1 MMKRKRPGNSSKT
14 GIILAGLLALLYFIF
29 LIYLKYNLNEIPLKE
44 IRFDYLGNVMNG
56 IVTLALIIAL
66 AVISFLK
73 RLLDAKKVFFINTL
87 MLLSLALLLAVWML
101 AKFNFLHT
109 DKMVFNF
116 PLKKVY
122 MGAAYVLSLFT
133 QLYSLNYL
141 WGWIIGTDSLLEL
154 RTAIRTIV
162 AIVVLM
168 VFSLIFVWNVRAFS
182 QSRIENQT
190 FTYGCIPGAAVYSK
204 GNPSPIFEK
213 RIRKALE
220 LYQKGSIKKVIL
232 TGGRAPGEMTEA
244 EAAKKYLINLG
255 VAKKNIVIE
264 NRSSTTTEQIQYL
277 RKNFGNETTR
287 DSVLIISDGFHLSR
301 ITQIAKFYR
310 VNSLGVSSDY
320 SLSFEKTIFYR
331 TRESIALLLFWFFAI

>member
-1 MMKRKRPGNSSKT
+1 MKRKRPGNSSNT
-14 GIILAGLLALLYFIF
+14 GIILAGLFALLYFIF
-29 LIYLKYNLNEIPLKE
+29 LIYLKYDLNDIPLKE
-44 IRFDYLGNVMNG
+44 IRFDYIGNVMNG
-56 IVTLALIIAL
+56 IVTVILIIAL
-66 AVISFLK
+66 VVIRFLN
-73 RLLDAKKVFFINTL
+73 RSLDSKKVLFINTL
-87 MLLSLALLLAVWML
+87 MMLSLALLLAVWML
-101 AKFNFLHT
+101 AKLNFLHT
-109 DKMVFNF
+109 DKMIFNF

-122 MGAAYVLSLFT
+122 MGAAYVISLFI
-133 QLYSLNYL
+133 QVYSLNYL
-141 WGWIIGTDSLLEL
+141 WGWIIGNDSLLEL

-168 VFSLIFVWNVRAFS
+168 VFSLVFVWNVRAFS

>member
-1 MMKRKRPGNSSKT
+1 M
-14 GIILAGLLALLYFIF
+14 GILALLYLIF
-29 LIYLKYNLNEIPLKE
+29 LIYLKYNLNGIPLKE

-56 IVTLALIIAL
+56 IVTLVLIIAL
-66 AVISFLK
+66 VTISFLK
-73 RLLDAKKVFFINTL
+73 RSLDSKKVLFINTL
-87 MLLSLALLLAVWML
+87 MALSLALLLAVWML
-101 AKFNFLHT
+101 AKLNFLHT
-109 DKMVFNF
+109 DKLVFNF

-141 WGWIIGTDSLLEL
+141 WGWIIGSDSLLEL
-154 RTAIRTIV
+154 RTIIRTTVGIL
-162 AIVVLM
+162 VLM

-190 FTYGCIPGAAVYSK
+190 FTFGCIPGAAVYSK

-244 EAAKKYLINLG
+244 EAAKKYLVNLG
-255 VAKKNIVIE
+255 VPKKNIVIE
-264 NRSSTTTEQIQYL
+264 NRSSTTTEQIEYL
-277 RKNFGNETTR
+277 RKNFSSERTR

-320 SLSFEKTIFYR
+320 ALSFEKTIFYR

>member
-1 MMKRKRPGNSSKT
+1 MMKKGRLANNSKT
-14 GIILAGLLALLYFIF
+14 GIIIAGMLSLLYLIF
-29 LIYLKYNLNEIPLKE
+29 LIYLKYDLNDIPLKE
-44 IRFDYLGNVMNG
+44 IRFDYIGNLMNG
-56 IVTLALIIAL
+56 FLAIVLIIAL
-66 AVISFLK
+66 VVISFLK
-73 RLLDAKKVFFINTL
+73 RTLDARKLIFVNILLT
-87 MLLSLALLLAVWML
+87 LSLALLLAVWML
-101 AKFNFLHT
+101 AKLNFLHT
-109 DKMVFNF
+109 DKMIFNF

-162 AIVVLM
+162 GIAVLM
-168 VFSLIFVWNVRAFS
+168 AFSLIFVWNVKAFS

-244 EAAKKYLINLG
+244 EAAKKYLVNLG
-255 VAKKNIVIE
+255 VSKKNIVIE
-264 NRSSTTTEQIQYL
+264 NRSSTTTEQIHYL
-277 RKNFGNETTR
+277 RKNFSGATAH

>member
-1 MMKRKRPGNSSKT
+1 MKKRRPTNSSKT
-14 GIILAGLLALLYFIF
+14 GIILAGMLALLYFIF
-29 LIYLKYNLNEIPLKE
+29 LIYLKYKLNEIPLKE
-44 IRFDYLGNVMNG
+44 IRFDYIGNVMNG
-56 IVTLALIIAL
+56 IVTLVLIIAL
-66 AVISFLK
+66 VVISFLK
-73 RLLDAKKVFFINTL
+73 RPLEGKKVFFINVLLT
-87 MLLSLALLLAVWML
+87 LSLAMLLVVWML
-101 AKFNFLHT
+101 AKLNFLHT